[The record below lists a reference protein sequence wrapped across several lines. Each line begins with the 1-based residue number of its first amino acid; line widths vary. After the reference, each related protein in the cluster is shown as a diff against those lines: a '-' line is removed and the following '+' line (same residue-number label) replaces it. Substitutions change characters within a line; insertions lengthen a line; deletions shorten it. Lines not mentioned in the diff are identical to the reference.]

1 MCDFDGSNI
10 NQITKNNTLSV
21 EPVWAPDGESIIYNY
36 SGMDSSNLVQYNLK
50 TALSRRLTQNG
61 GINSSCALSPDGNTL
76 AFILARNNQIDLYI
90 RPTEGGTLK
99 QLTNSNAV
107 EASPRW
113 SPDGTMLAFVS
124 EAQDGRAVLCMIA
137 PFEDGNAAEIFG
149 LVGRERVEPSWSADN
164 KLAYCA
170 KVKDKYEL
178 RVAKLGAD
186 GRFGFMEDIGVEFN
200 SFQGE
205 APSWAPDNRHVA
217 LTMSDGIYVIDT
229 RLGAK
234 RKLVS
239 GSGKV
244 GQSNWSP
251 ILNPSYDVYVVQKG
265 ATLSAIAKAYDVTVD
280 DIKKTNNLNGG
291 MLQPGQRLIIPKK

>member
-1 MCDFDGSNI
+1 
-10 NQITKNNTLSV
+10 
-21 EPVWAPDGESIIYNY
+21 
-36 SGMDSSNLVQYNLK
+36 
-50 TALSRRLTQNG
+50 
-61 GINSSCALSPDGNTL
+61 
-76 AFILARNNQIDLYI
+76 
-90 RPTEGGTLK
+90 
-99 QLTNSNAV
+99 
-107 EASPRW
+107 
-113 SPDGTMLAFVS
+113 MLAFVS